1 MFRSFCGLIGE
12 RPGFSVFALR
22 CSSCRCHVQT
32 RNTGARKILQC
43 GQEIRRIVKE
53 QIHMLNI
60 ALQSHAIGLVCKVGG
75 GFFHTTCGRVPAYA
89 TGITCRLLLV
99 GVTCRLSQVI
109 AKCSCWVLPTLLM
122 HNLQM

>member
-12 RPGFSVFALR
+12 RPGFSVFALQ

-32 RNTGARKILQC
+32 QNTGARKILQC

-89 TGITCRLLLV
+89 TLS

-122 HNLQM
+122 HKLQM